1 MFDQK
6 KVVLRLPF
14 LYKSLSSRFTFMR
27 VNLLED
33 AGIAPL
39 WNFTKLSHIALL
51 MLLPLCLEL
60 QVRGLVCDVI
70 NCRAL
75 MLD

>member
-1 MFDQK
+1 
-6 KVVLRLPF
+6 
-14 LYKSLSSRFTFMR
+14 MR